1 MTNIVK
7 KKTDPNSDFN
17 SSFLYSAPNSLG
29 LIKHDYL
36 LSDPKKM
43 KNVIS
48 RDSIFTN
55 NEHQVNES
63 FVSMTEFNE
72 NEEYRMLANRVKL
85 FLLINIIPLFLI
97 AFSVIYYGWATEKLL
112 YESEP
117 PIQIAFGLIYVYL
130 EDEYDPFMSINDFI
144 ENYCWNKMKNVDCKA
159 KYDIF
164 MVTGNICF
172 FFFALG
178 MFMHIFHIIQL
189 VLILINRYKYL
200 QLPFCIKT
208 KTLHVLV
215 FMLYIGGML
224 IWITFLV
231 NSNDTDLGLSFYFCI
246 SATFLYILVFFYFIY
261 LKKKLKEAKMISNLL
276 NPEKVIRAQN

>member
-1 MTNIVK
+1 MANVVNTKVDHNL
-7 KKTDPNSDFN
+7 DFN
-17 SSFLYSAPNSLG
+17 SSYLYSTPNSLG

-36 LSDPKKM
+36 VPDPKKM
-43 KNVIS
+43 KSVIS
-48 RDSIFTN
+48 RESIFIN
-55 NEHQVNES
+55 NEYQRNES
-63 FVSMTEFNE
+63 FISMTEFNE

-85 FLLINIIPLFLI
+85 LLFINIIPLILI
-97 AFSVIYYGWATEKLL
+97 AFSVSYYGWATETCDHQCKK
-112 YESEP
+112 
-117 PIQIAFGLIYVYL
+117 PIRIEFGLIYVYL
-130 EDEYDPFMSINDFI
+130 EDEVDPFFSINEFI
-144 ENYCWNKMKNVDCKA
+144 RSYCLNKMKYVSDCEK

-164 MVTGNICF
+164 MVTGNVCF
-172 FFFALG
+172 FFLALG
-178 MFMHIFHIIQL
+178 MFMHIFHIVQL

-231 NSNDTDLGLSFYFCI
+231 NSEYTDLGLSFYFCI
-246 SATFLYILVFFYFIY
+246 SATFFYMLVFFYFIY

-276 NPEKVIRAQN
+276 NPEKVIRA